1 MEGKL
6 FWPELARKVGTIL
19 LFFSFAILITLIL
32 TWEPGARAVNLKLGD
47 VSPYDIRSPRKLS
60 YVSQV
65 LTEKA
70 RAQAEASVEEIYD
83 PPDPSIARRQL
94 AKATAVINFVEAV
107 RSDPYGTPE
116 EKKLWLA
123 SMEGI
128 TLTEE
133 IISALLSIPE
143 PRWEMVSGEILSV
156 LERAM
161 RSEIRQDR
169 LLEVRRAIP
178 AMVSWDLSEEEAK
191 VVASIAGSL
200 VSPNSFINYEKT
212 EEAKKLAR
220 EAVKPVIRSV
230 EKGEVITRAGSVVGP
245 LELEAMEAL
254 GLNKPSFCFYKFLG
268 AFALA
273 STATVGL
280 AFYLSNSRTPL
291 LLIFASFLTL
301 AKFISSGQGFLPYL
315 LPVASCAA
323 LLFLTAGKGLA
334 MAGTLV
340 LSILS
345 GYMAGVS
352 LELVSY
358 WLASSS
364 LFLLMLGKG
373 DRLNLYLHAGLAS
386 SFGGFGTILAFRL
399 PWGNPNPTEMAF
411 LGGIAFINGIISVVL
426 TLGSSFVLGSFLGS
440 ITPLHL
446 VELSRPTHP
455 LLRLLL
461 LRAPGTYHHS
471 LLVANIAE
479 QAAENIGAN
488 ALLTRVGAYYH
499 DVGKSLHPYFF
510 VENQM
515 NGVNAHRSL
524 DPRTSA
530 RIIVSHVKDGL
541 DLARKYRLPQQIQ
554 DFIAQHHGTDITPYF
569 YHEECKRQNG
579 SVGDDS
585 CFRYPGP
592 RPRTRETAIVM
603 LADSCEAAVRA
614 ARPSSPEEVEKIVR
628 RVIKDKLDKGELDES
643 GLTLKEIEEIRK
655 TFITALQGVF
665 HPRIQYPEQEEG
677 DGKG

>member
-6 FWPELARKVGTIL
+6 FWPELARKAGTIF
-19 LFFSFAILITLIL
+19 LFFSFAILIALIL
-32 TWEPGARAVNLKLGD
+32 TWEPGARVVNLKPGD

-60 YVSQV
+60 YVSRV

-83 PPDPSIARRQL
+83 PPDPSIARKQL
-94 AKATAVINFVEAV
+94 AKAKAVINFVRAV

-116 EKKLWLA
+116 EKRLWLA
-123 SMEGI
+123 SIEGM

-143 PRWEMVSGEILSV
+143 PRWEMVSGEVLSV

-161 RSEIRQDR
+161 RNEIRQDR

-178 AMVSWDLSEEEAK
+178 AMISWDLSEEEAK

-200 VSPNSFINYEKT
+200 VSPNSFINIEKT

-230 EKGEVITRAGSVVGP
+230 EKGEVIVRAGSVVGP
-245 LELEAMEAL
+245 LELEAVEAL
-254 GLNKPSFCFYKFLG
+254 GLNKPSFGFYKFLG

-273 STATVGL
+273 STATIGL
-280 AFYLSNSRTPL
+280 AFYLSSSRIPS
-291 LLIFASFLTL
+291 LLILASFLTL
-301 AKFISSGQGFLPYL
+301 AKFISSSQGFLPYL

-323 LLFLTAGKGLA
+323 LLFLTADKGLA
-334 MAGTLV
+334 MAGALV
-340 LSILS
+340 FSILS
-345 GYMAGVS
+345 GFMAGGS

-364 LFLLMLGKG
+364 LFLLMLGRG
-373 DRLNLYLHAGLAS
+373 DRLNLYLRAGLAS

-399 PWGNPNPTEMAF
+399 PSGNLNPTEVAF
-411 LGGIAFINGIISVVL
+411 LGGIVLINGIISVVL

-510 VENQM
+510 TENQM

-541 DLARKYRLPQQIQ
+541 DLAREYRLPQQIQ

-569 YHEECKRQNG
+569 YYEEYKRRNG
-579 SVGDDS
+579 SVEDDS

-614 ARPSSPEEVEKIVR
+614 ARPSSPEEIERIVR
-628 RVIKDKLDKGELDES
+628 KVIKDKLDKGELDES

-655 TFITALQGVF
+655 TFVAALQGVF
-665 HPRIQYPEQEEG
+665 HPRIQYPEQEES
-677 DGKG
+677 DGKS